1 MPDALHC
8 IASLV
13 KISNNFDLIS
23 VGYVQKTAQKQTKTV
38 LSAGMKTFEIS
49 KLENY
54 KYPDIMKLGPYLCD
68 LHTFNMPNNE
78 GANEWAGG
86 GATKKPLE
94 NAMKLRECRL

>member
-1 MPDALHC
+1 MPDALRC

-13 KISNNFDLIS
+13 KFSNEFEHLS
-23 VGYVQKTAQKQTKTV
+23 VGYVQKTAQKQPKTV

-54 KYPDIMKLGPYLCD
+54 KLGPYLYH
-68 LHTFNMPNNE
+68 LNTFNIANNE
-78 GANEWAGG
+78 GVNEWAGG

-94 NAMKLRECRL
+94 NAMKLRESRL